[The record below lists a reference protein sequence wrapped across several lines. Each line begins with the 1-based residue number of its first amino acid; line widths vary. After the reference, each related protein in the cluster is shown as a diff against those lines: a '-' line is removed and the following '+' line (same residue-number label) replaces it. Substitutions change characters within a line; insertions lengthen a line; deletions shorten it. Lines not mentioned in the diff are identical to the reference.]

1 MQIIDING
9 TERNCLSVALDP
21 SYPGYMKI
29 EFRNHHEW
37 LTIKEFVDLNPK
49 LASLTTGA
57 PKLPEED
64 LGVVT
69 SSTEDTIKDSKK
81 NWEVNVYTGFTLWIS
96 RGKGETQT
104 RVVTKNSNNTLYID
118 KPWEIKPNK
127 TSQYVLTQNII
138 HDSVI
143 HGNSLPAID
152 QAKFERLAKKMD
164 TVHKKAKKAL

>member
-9 TERNCLSVALDP
+9 SERNCQSVALDH

-49 LASLTTGA
+49 LTSLTTGA

-69 SSTEDTIKDSKK
+69 SSTEDTLKDSKK
-81 NWEVNVYTGFTLWIS
+81 NWELNAYTGYTLWIS
-96 RGKGETQT
+96 RGKGESQT
-104 RVVTKNSNNTLYID
+104 RFITKNSHNTLYID

-152 QAKFERLAKKMD
+152 QAKFEKLAKKLD
-164 TVHKKAKKAL
+164 TLNKKPKKAL